1 MAQLK
6 WSWQYWHSCI
16 VESLWK
22 PLLYDPGS
30 FKHLFKI
37 NAPVPFD
44 DPLFSWCFRLKLPPA
59 DEVWGKVIRS
69 QASVCPQGVCGRHYC
84 RQTPLGQTPWW
95 THSLVRHPPG
105 RHPTDPA
112 PRNGHWSGRYASYW
126 NAFLFLHQIRWIL
139 IVSIYHV
146 VNKFVEKVEMKVVIK
161 YEEWEFFTF
170 LHKLVKKNNAEEWN
184 FMIPQNNISDSP
196 FVTARKRS
204 LRQGNVLYLSVNHS
218 VHTGK
223 LPFLAGGAIFSRGTV
238 LSKGVIISCGVP
250 SLAGTAILSGGREGA
265 ILSRGC
271 HP

>member
-1 MAQLK
+1 M
-6 WSWQYWHSCI
+6 
-16 VESLWK
+16 
-22 PLLYDPGS
+22 
-30 FKHLFKI
+30 
-37 NAPVPFD
+37 
-44 DPLFSWCFRLKLPPA
+44 
-59 DEVWGKVIRS
+59 
-69 QASVCPQGVCGRHYC
+69 
-84 RQTPLGQTPWW
+84 
-95 THSLVRHPPG
+95 
-105 RHPTDPA
+105 
-112 PRNGHWSGRYASYW
+112 
-126 NAFLFLHQIRWIL
+126 
-139 IVSIYHV
+139 

-218 VHTGK
+218 VHTGR